1 MSFTQTIELEPIAA
15 PTISKQQQP
24 SAPLSRQ
31 RSDDALVDECQTP
44 ASGSNFVAQPLQ
56 RWNESPSTI
65 FRLFST
71 FFTFFVMGANDAA
84 YGPLLPSVRESNPP
98 RLLAGDFADLRRS
111 LA

>member
-1 MSFTQTIELEPIAA
+1 MSSTQTIELEPIQIPA
-15 PTISKQQQP
+15 PTINKQQQP

-44 ASGSNFVAQPLQ
+44 SSENNFVAQPLQ

-84 YGPLLPSVRESNPP
+84 YGPLLPSVRETNLP
-98 RLLAGDFADLRRS
+98 RLLCQ
-111 LA
+111 